1 MLQLADGRPLAFAAL
16 FLPVLGWVAFNI
28 GAPALR
34 QIDAMS
40 DKAPAKKSGAKKRG
54 IVAGLTG
61 LTAAAMMAAPESAQA
76 AQVRA
81 RGVPLCAWLP
91 AHTRARAQPLETRG
105 DIVSGLTRADQTT
118 ALSFPCARAGH
129 CAAR

>member
-34 QIDAMS
+34 QIDAMQQ
-40 DKAPAKKSGAKKRG
+40 DAPAAKKGGAKKRG

-81 RGVPLCAWLP
+81 LRAARRGCPVLRAGR
-91 AHTRARAQPLETRG
+91 HTRAHGLRQPTARG
-105 DIVSGLTRADQTT
+105 DII
-118 ALSFPCARAGH
+118 SFQG
-129 CAAR
+129 